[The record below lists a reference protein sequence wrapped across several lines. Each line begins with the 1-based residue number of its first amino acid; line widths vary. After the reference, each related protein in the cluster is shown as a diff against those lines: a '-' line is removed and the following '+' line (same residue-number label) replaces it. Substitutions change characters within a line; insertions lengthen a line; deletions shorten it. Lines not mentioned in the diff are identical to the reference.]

1 MRALSFQSCVKA
13 SGDTLQEGAADVVR
27 PNIPGV
33 LVVFDAGTE
42 SGEDVLDGDAVA
54 ATVTT
59 GIPVILPDDF
69 RFGYHVLLHHVGH
82 STGYKPVTG
91 MIHVGKI
98 ERHLDLGTERFHA

>member
-1 MRALSFQSCVKA
+1 MMRALSFQSCVKA

-59 GIPVILPDDF
+59 GIPVIL
-69 RFGYHVLLHHVGH
+69 HHVGH